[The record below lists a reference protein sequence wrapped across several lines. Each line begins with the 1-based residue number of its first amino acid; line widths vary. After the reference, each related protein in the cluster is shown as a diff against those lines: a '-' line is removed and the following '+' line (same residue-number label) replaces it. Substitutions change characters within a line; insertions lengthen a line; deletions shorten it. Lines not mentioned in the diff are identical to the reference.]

1 MSHLIPRRQ
10 TPELSLPRIG
20 ADPFTLSQ
28 STPERMTMLVFY
40 RGKHC
45 PICKKYLTELGGKLD
60 KFTDKGINVFAI
72 SMDSPERAAVS
83 HEEWDTHD
91 LPLAHSLSEDKA
103 REYGLYISEKREGS
117 EEPDV
122 FSEPG
127 LFVVKP
133 DGTLH
138 FAVVQ
143 SAPFTRPDL
152 DDLLEG
158 LMFTIEK
165 DYPTRGTRT

>member
-1 MSHLIPRRQ
+1 MLKPGQPVPALDLPLTIEARFELEKQ
-10 TPELSLPRIG
+10 KPEN
-20 ADPFTLSQ
+20 F
-28 STPERMTMLVFY
+28 TMLVFY

-45 PICKKYLTELGGKLD
+45 PICRKYLTELGGKLD

-103 REYGLYISEKREGS
+103 REFGLYISEKREGS

-143 SAPFTRPDL
+143 NAPFTRPDL

-165 DYPTRGTRT
+165 NYPTRGTLT

>member
-1 MSHLIPRRQ
+1 MLKPGQPIPALDLPLTIEARFELEKQ
-10 TPELSLPRIG
+10 DPEN
-20 ADPFTLSQ
+20 F
-28 STPERMTMLVFY
+28 TMLVFY

-60 KFTDKGINVFAI
+60 EFTDKGINVFAI

-117 EEPDV
+117 GEPDV

-143 SAPFTRPDL
+143 NAPFTRPDL

-165 DYPTRGTRT
+165 NYPTRGTLT

>member
-1 MSHLIPRRQ
+1 MLKPGQPVPALDLPLTIEARF
-10 TPELSLPRIG
+10 ELEKQKP
-20 ADPFTLSQ
+20 DTF
-28 STPERMTMLVFY
+28 TMLVFY

-45 PICKKYLTELGGKLD
+45 PICRKYLTELGGKLD

-91 LPLAHSLSEDKA
+91 LPLAHSLSEDTA

-117 EEPDV
+117 EEPEV

-143 SAPFTRPDL
+143 GGPFPRPDL

>member
-1 MSHLIPRRQ
+1 MLKPGQ
-10 TPELSLPRIG
+10 PVPALALPLTIG
-20 ADPFTLSQ
+20 ARFELEKQ
-28 STPERMTMLVFY
+28 KPENFTMLVFY

-45 PICKKYLTELGGKLD
+45 PICRKYLTELGGKLD

-143 SAPFTRPDL
+143 NAPFTRPDL

-158 LMFTIEK
+158 MMFTIKK
-165 DYPTRGTRT
+165 DYPTRGTLT

>member
-1 MSHLIPRRQ
+1 MLKPGQPVPALDLPLTIEARFELEKQ
-10 TPELSLPRIG
+10 KPEN
-20 ADPFTLSQ
+20 F
-28 STPERMTMLVFY
+28 TMLVFY

-45 PICKKYLTELGGKLD
+45 PICRKYLTELGGKLD

-103 REYGLYISEKREGS
+103 REHGLYISEKREGS

-143 SAPFTRPDL
+143 NAPFTRPDL

-165 DYPTRGTRT
+165 NYPTRGTLT

>member
-1 MSHLIPRRQ
+1 MLKPGQPVPALDLPLTIEARF
-10 TPELSLPRIG
+10 ELEKQKP
-20 ADPFTLSQ
+20 DNF
-28 STPERMTMLVFY
+28 TMLVFY

-45 PICKKYLTELGGKLD
+45 PICKKYLTELGRKLD

-103 REYGLYISEKREGS
+103 REFGLYISEKREGS
-117 EEPDV
+117 KEPDV

-127 LFVVKP
+127 LFVVNS

-138 FAVVQ
+138 FTVVQ

>member
-1 MSHLIPRRQ
+1 MLKPGQPVPALDLPLTIEARFELDKQS
-10 TPELSLPRIG
+10 PEN
-20 ADPFTLSQ
+20 F
-28 STPERMTMLVFY
+28 TMLVFY

-83 HEEWDTHD
+83 HEEWGTHD

-127 LFVVKP
+127 LFMVKP
-133 DGTLH
+133 NGTLH

>member
-1 MSHLIPRRQ
+1 MLKPGQPVPALDLPLTIEARFELEKQ
-10 TPELSLPRIG
+10 KPEN
-20 ADPFTLSQ
+20 F
-28 STPERMTMLVFY
+28 TMLVFY

-45 PICKKYLTELGGKLD
+45 PICRKYLTELGGKLD
-60 KFTDKGINVFAI
+60 KFTDKGINAFAI
-72 SMDSPERAAVS
+72 SMDSRERAAVS

-103 REYGLYISEKREGS
+103 REFGLYISEKREGS

-143 SAPFTRPDL
+143 NAPFTRPDL

-165 DYPTRGTRT
+165 NYPTRGTLT

>member
-1 MSHLIPRRQ
+1 MTLIPGKPVPSLDLPLTIDARF
-10 TPELSLPRIG
+10 ELSE
-20 ADPFTLSQ
+20 Q
-28 STPERMTMLVFY
+28 SPENFTMLVFY

-45 PICKKYLTELGGKLD
+45 PICKKYLTELGSKLSN
-60 KFTDKGINVFAI
+60 FTDKGINVFAV
-72 SMDSPERAAVS
+72 SMDSAERAAVS
-83 HEEWDTHD
+83 HEEWDTGD
-91 LPLAHSLSEDKA
+91 LPLAHSMSEEKA
-103 REYGLYISEKREGS
+103 REWGLYISQKREGS
-117 EEPDV
+117 EEPDM

-133 DGTLH
+133 GGTLH

-158 LMFTIEK
+158 LEFTMDEG
-165 DYPTRGTRT
+165 YPTRGTLT

>member
-1 MSHLIPRRQ
+1 MLKPGQPVPALDLPLTIEARFELEKQ
-10 TPELSLPRIG
+10 KPEN
-20 ADPFTLSQ
+20 F
-28 STPERMTMLVFY
+28 TMLVFY

-45 PICKKYLTELGGKLD
+45 PICRKYLTELGGKLH
-60 KFTDKGINVFAI
+60 KFTDKGINAFAI

-103 REYGLYISEKREGS
+103 REFGLYISEKREGS

-143 SAPFTRPDL
+143 NAPFTRPDL

-165 DYPTRGTRT
+165 NYPTRGTLT

>member
-1 MSHLIPRRQ
+1 MLKPGQPVPALDLPLTIEARFELEKQ
-10 TPELSLPRIG
+10 KPEN
-20 ADPFTLSQ
+20 F
-28 STPERMTMLVFY
+28 TMLVFY

-45 PICKKYLTELGGKLD
+45 PICRKYLTELGGKLD
-60 KFTDKGINVFAI
+60 KFADKGINVFAI

-117 EEPDV
+117 GEPDV

-133 DGTLH
+133 DGTFH

-143 SAPFTRPDL
+143 NAPFTRPDL

-165 DYPTRGTRT
+165 NYPTRGTLT

>member
-1 MSHLIPRRQ
+1 MLKPGQPVPALDLPLTIEARFELEKQ
-10 TPELSLPRIG
+10 KPEN
-20 ADPFTLSQ
+20 F
-28 STPERMTMLVFY
+28 TMLVFY

-45 PICKKYLTELGGKLD
+45 PICRKYLTELGGKLD

-103 REYGLYISEKREGS
+103 REFGLYISEKREGS

-133 DGTLH
+133 DGTLR

-143 SAPFTRPDL
+143 NAPFTRPDL

-165 DYPTRGTRT
+165 NYPTRGTLT

>member
-1 MSHLIPRRQ
+1 MLKPGQPVPALDLPLTIEARFELKKQ
-10 TPELSLPRIG
+10 DPEN
-20 ADPFTLSQ
+20 F
-28 STPERMTMLVFY
+28 MMLVFY

-165 DYPTRGTRT
+165 DYPTRGTLT

>member
-1 MSHLIPRRQ
+1 MLKPGQPVPALDLPLTIEARFELEKQ
-10 TPELSLPRIG
+10 KPEN
-20 ADPFTLSQ
+20 F
-28 STPERMTMLVFY
+28 TMLVFY

-45 PICKKYLTELGGKLD
+45 PICRKYLTELGGKLD

-103 REYGLYISEKREGS
+103 REFGLYISEKREGS

-133 DGTLH
+133 DRTLH

-143 SAPFTRPDL
+143 NAPFTRPDL

-165 DYPTRGTRT
+165 NYPTRGTLT

>member
-1 MSHLIPRRQ
+1 MLKPGQPVPALDLPLTIEARFELEKQ
-10 TPELSLPRIG
+10 KPEN
-20 ADPFTLSQ
+20 F
-28 STPERMTMLVFY
+28 TMLVFY

-45 PICKKYLTELGGKLD
+45 PICRKYLTELGGKLD
-60 KFTDKGINVFAI
+60 KFTDKGINAFAI

-103 REYGLYISEKREGS
+103 REFGLYISEKREGS

-143 SAPFTRPDL
+143 NAPFTRPDL

-165 DYPTRGTRT
+165 NYPTRGTLT